1 MKHKILL
8 PFVALLSLTSCSK
21 QTTLTD
27 RFFCFDTYVEIK
39 MFEGN
44 EEDLKAIKNMF
55 NTYDALSDNY
65 QPRELTNIYRLN
77 HKNTEEHVGDTLY
90 DLLKTSLDVQSEGAT
105 YFNPLCGSLAKL
117 WKNELNSGKI
127 PSESAINEELEKM
140 NNSSII
146 LRDDVYAQRV
156 GEAEIDLGAIVKGY
170 VLDEAKSYLDSLNY
184 KKYIINAG
192 NSSICLGEKNT
203 SDGLFNIRI
212 NDLDKRYLKLKN
224 CVVSTS
230 SKSVQGVTIDGVTYS
245 HIINPLNG
253 SAINLNDAVI
263 VISENGYYGDA
274 MSTSMMMNSIEEIK
288 ELEEAHNIKT
298 IVIRNNAI
306 VYKNEGIEVYA
317 Q

>member
-44 EEDLKAIKNMF
+44 EENLKALKNMF

-90 DLLKTSLDVQSEGAT
+90 NLLKTSLDVQSEGAT

-184 KKYIINAG
+184 KQYIINAG
-192 NSSICLGEKNT
+192 NSSILLGEKNT

-274 MSTSMMMNSIEEIK
+274 MSTSMMMNSIDEIK

>member
-44 EEDLKAIKNMF
+44 EEDLKALKNMF

-170 VLDEAKSYLDSLNY
+170 VLDEVKSYLDSLNY
-184 KKYIINAG
+184 KQYIINAG
-192 NSSICLGEKNT
+192 NSSILLGEKNT

-274 MSTSMMMNSIEEIK
+274 MSTSMMMNSIDEIK

>member
-1 MKHKILL
+1 MNRKILL
-8 PFVALLSLTSCSK
+8 PFIALLSLSSCSK
-21 QTTLTD
+21 DTTLTD

-44 EEDLKAIKNMF
+44 EEDLKALKNMF

-90 DLLKTSLDVQSEGAT
+90 DLLKTSLNVQSEGAT

-127 PSESAINEELEKM
+127 PSESAINEELDKM

-156 GEAEIDLGAIVKGY
+156 GEAEIDLGGIVKGY
-170 VLDEAKSYLDSLNY
+170 VLDNVKEYLEKLNY
-184 KKYIINAG
+184 KQYIINAG
-192 NSSICLGEKNT
+192 NSSILLGEKNT
-203 SDGLFNIRI
+203 KDGLFNIKI
-212 NDLDKRYLKLKN
+212 NDLENSYLKLKN

-230 SKSVQGVTIDGVTYS
+230 SKSVQGVTINGVTYS
-245 HIINPLNG
+245 HIINPVNG
-253 SAINLNDAVI
+253 SAINENDAVI
-263 VISENGYYGDA
+263 VISDKGYYGDA
-274 MSTSMMMNSIEEIK
+274 MSTSLMMNNVDEIK
-288 ELEEAHNIKT
+288 EIEVGHDIKT
-298 IVIRNNAI
+298 IVIRDGNI
-306 VYKNEGIEVYA
+306 IYKNEGIEVYH